1 MSDWNIGHG
10 GTSFEDPFAPEV
22 VEDTIAASLGPDAPL
37 TPTAVLVR
45 NLADAYTLPPAADA
59 LLARSHATLSRHA
72 EALAA
77 GTLETEGE
85 RAISANSRPVATSF
99 STRPRQPAS
108 RRISPSATAWR
119 TAAAV
124 LSVALLGAG
133 FFALLHGMPRPEV
146 HPTPTATLAC
156 SEPGTTATSPIVR
169 VALTPVPS
177 LPPAEILSALEAS
190 PGFQN
195 PVQVAHAPS
204 NSTYSYDPPVLL
216 LPATVGDTEDLGY
229 YSLPHYIIVASVN
242 GVRMVLYD
250 VTYNPT
256 THEITPRGFDYWGSS
271 DRPYGKPYPWFGVSS
286 SAAVAALCS
295 AKGLALAA
303 STVPELVFFAPG
315 PQITHTPSNWTGGG
329 YNPIYPIWRLH
340 GADGQLYFVG
350 IDGNVYTPKQ
360 LPILPGTTFI
370 TQQ

>member
-1 MSDWNIGHG
+1 MSDWNTEHG
-10 GTSFEDPFAPEV
+10 GTSFEDPFAPEM
-22 VEDTIAASLGPDAPL
+22 VEDTIAASLGRDAPL
-37 TPTAVLVR
+37 SPTEVLVR
-45 NLADAYTLPPAADA
+45 HLADAYTRPSEADA
-59 LLARSHATLSRHA
+59 ILARSRAALSHHA

-77 GTLETEGE
+77 RTLETEGE
-85 RAISANSRPVATSF
+85 RVIWANSRPVATSF
-99 STRPRQPAS
+99 STWPPQPPPRW
-108 RRISPSATAWR
+108 ISPFATAWR

-124 LSVALLGAG
+124 LIVALLGAG
-133 FFALLHGMPRPEV
+133 FFALLHGMPRPDL
-146 HPTPTATLAC
+146 HPTPTATLSC
-156 SEPGTTATSPIVR
+156 REPGKTAASPIVH

-177 LPPAEILSALEAS
+177 LPPAEILSQLEAS

-204 NSTYSYDPPVLL
+204 NSTYSYSPPVLL
-216 LPATVGDTEDLGY
+216 LPATAGDREDLSY

-242 GVRMVLYD
+242 GVRMVVYD
-250 VTYNPT
+250 VTYDPT
-256 THEITPRGFDYWGSS
+256 TLEITPRGFGYWDSS
-271 DRPYGKPYPWFGVSS
+271 DVPYGKPYPWFGVSS

-329 YNPIYPIWRLH
+329 YNPTYPIWRLH

-350 IDGNVYTPKQ
+350 IDGKVYTQNQ